1 MAPGNPQPDRQA
13 VERLAC
19 DLVRIPSVSGSEGAV
34 AERLL
39 EEMQSLGF
47 DEARV
52 DAMGNVIGRVGA
64 PGVPALLYDGHM
76 DTVDVGDLD
85 LWPHDPFAG
94 VVKGN
99 VLYGRGA
106 ADMKGSVAAMVHGLG
121 ALVPFKESLSSPV
134 YFVGV
139 VQEEPCEG
147 LAIRHIIEVEGIR
160 PRAVIVGEAT
170 NLQVARGQRGRL
182 AIEVIVHGR
191 SCHASAPER
200 GTNAIYDA
208 ARFVFGLQL
217 LAPQLSSDA
226 FLGQGTIA
234 VTEIESRAGSSNVV
248 PDYCR
253 LHIDRRLSVGD
264 TDTKALTEVRRIL
277 SRENIQAS
285 VDVPTFRGTSYTGL
299 PVEAIETFPSWS
311 TPESEPLVRRT
322 ASAIESVL
330 GYVPRVARWEFST
343 DGVYTMGTAGIPT
356 VGFGPGEERHA
367 HCVDEQVRLADVY
380 AAARVY
386 ARLALEMQK

>member
-1 MAPGNPQPDRQA
+1 MAPNIPQPDRDA
-13 VERLAC
+13 VETLAC
-19 DLVRIPSVSGSEGAV
+19 DLVRIPSVSGSESAI
-34 AERLL
+34 ADRLL
-39 EEMQSLGF
+39 EEMQRLGY
-47 DEARV
+47 DEARL
-52 DAMGNVIGRVGA
+52 DAMGNVIGRVG
-64 PGVPALLYDGHM
+64 PSGVPSLLFDGHM
-76 DTVDVGDLD
+76 DTVGVGDLE
-85 LWPHDPFAG
+85 LWPHDPFSGSVESG
-94 VVKGN
+94 V
-99 VLYGRGA
+99 LFGRGA
-106 ADMKGSVAAMVHGLG
+106 ADMKGGLAAMVHGLG
-121 ALVPFKESLSSPV
+121 ALVPLKSSLSAPV

-147 LAIRHIIEVEGIR
+147 LAIRHIVEVEGIR
-160 PRAVIVGEAT
+160 PKAVVVGEAT

-182 AIEVIVHGR
+182 AIEVIVHGK

-253 LHIDRRLSVGD
+253 IHIDRRLSAGD
-264 TDTKALTEVRRIL
+264 TDSRALTEVRRIL
-277 SRENIQAS
+277 SRESIQAS
-285 VDVPTFRGTSYTGL
+285 VDVPTYSSTSYTGL
-299 PVEAIETFPSWS
+299 PVEAKETFPSWT
-311 TPESEPLVRRT
+311 TPETEPLVRRT
-322 ASAIESVL
+322 AAAIEAML
-330 GYVPRVARWEFST
+330 GYVPRVGKWEFST

-356 VGFGPGEERHA
+356 VGFGPGEERYA

-386 ARLALEMQK
+386 AR